1 MLKDF
6 NKYLKIILIITV
18 LIGCKRNQQQIRN
31 VPVNITI
38 YPSTPAYFNLSVP
51 GGWVYINGGVKGIIV
66 YKKSN
71 DEFLAYERCSTY
83 EPENECAVNVD
94 TTNNVILI
102 DPCSNSRFLIT
113 DGSVQQGP
121 AFQSLKK
128 YFTSWDGNAL
138 YISN

>member
-1 MLKDF
+1 MLKDLD
-6 NKYLKIILIITV
+6 KYLKIFLIII
-18 LIGCKRNQQQIRN
+18 LFNGCKKNQEQIRN

-38 YPSTPAYFNLSVP
+38 YPSTPAYFNLSVQ
-51 GGWVYINGGVKGIIV
+51 GGWVYINGGIKGIIV

-71 DEFLAYERCSTY
+71 DEFLAYERCSPY

-94 TTNNVILI
+94 TTNNVIII

-121 AFQSLKK
+121 ANQSLKK